1 MVAATTNLF
10 KIKEKNTGQTG
21 NSSTEKVEIMVSLK
35 SLNNFWRTLGI
46 PLITCKINFDLNWC

>member
-46 PLITCKINFDLNWC
+46 SLITCKIDFDLNWC